1 MVASE
6 QHSNEDSAP
15 CRIRRQVS
23 DLGME
28 DPVVETRRRRRKPA
42 SGEDETKRKI
52 DGDSAVSTCC
62 GNTEN
67 IGDEEASLS
76 HTLENDSK
84 DDNQAANLVLE
95 DDTELDFDD
104 LMSMSTRRSGISR
117 SSSAASKRGSMT
129 LRAMSDSFTN
139 GSFNSSGTGSGHLES
154 SMADFQ
160 ASLSEELQDGR
171 NQGDASPV
179 ASGVSSSP
187 PCRRKLPQRTG
198 SGYVRGPQRTESD
211 SSVRRANHRAS
222 VIKKS
227 SNGVVVS
234 GAALREKRRMSN
246 LNASFTQMNASVSQ
260 LRK

>member
-6 QHSNEDSAP
+6 KHSNNAGAP

-42 SGEDETKRKI
+42 SREEDIKNKK
-52 DGDSAVSTCC
+52 DSDSAVSICC
-62 GNTEN
+62 GNTEDN
-67 IGDEEASLS
+67 GGEEASLPQ
-76 HTLENDSK
+76 TVEDDIK
-84 DDNQAANLVLE
+84 DDNHAANLVLE

-104 LMSMSTRRSGISR
+104 LLSMSTRRSGISR

-154 SMADFQ
+154 SMTDFQ
-160 ASLSEELQDGR
+160 ASLSEEQLDSRKQEDVSL
-171 NQGDASPV
+171 AVSV
-179 ASGVSSSP
+179 TSSSP
-187 PCRRKLPQRTG
+187 RCRRKLPERTG

-246 LNASFTQMNASVSQ
+246 LNASVTQMNASVSQ